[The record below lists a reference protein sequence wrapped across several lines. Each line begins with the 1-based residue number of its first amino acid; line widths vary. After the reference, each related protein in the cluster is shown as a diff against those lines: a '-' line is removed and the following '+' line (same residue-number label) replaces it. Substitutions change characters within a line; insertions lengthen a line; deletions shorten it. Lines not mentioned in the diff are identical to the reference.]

1 MKRLVQRLAGRTVSE
16 TSYWISEYLCSSI
29 AHRTT
34 CEKLNAAAAIAAVQ
48 TLDVTRL
55 VEIPEARLPDLIRHN
70 LPAFTAAEWQEVL
83 ALVRD
88 NRECIEDGLQRCPE
102 WEHLRRTAIA

>member
-55 VEIPEARLPDLIRHN
+55 VEIPEACFRTDPTQPPGIYSRRVARGLGPRQKS
-70 LPAFTAAEWQEVL
+70 T
-83 ALVRD
+83 
-88 NRECIEDGLQRCPE
+88 RECIEDGLQRCPE